1 MVQTGG
7 PAGCTITSAL
17 SRSSK
22 RPSVLLFEAASHYSD
37 PNFRIDGQR
46 WVTSQK
52 NPSMNW
58 GYKTVPQEHCLN
70 REIDYSRGQALGGSS
85 TINVSVFTVGA
96 KDDYNEW
103 ARLVG
108 NDAFKWK
115 NMQRRFK
122 ALETFYYNVPEG
134 GEKYAAPQVSGHG
147 HDGPIYVGYAHEWEK
162 DLTLLLDITEQ
173 AGFPINQDQNLGNLI
188 RTSASIDSAR
198 GGLRSTAVDTLI
210 SPPDNLTIRT
220 NSTVQR
226 VIIKDMKVVGVER
239 DGRKCAS
246 YPDLPSNILS
256 GVC

>member
-1 MVQTGG
+1 VHHYLSAFPQLKTTCG
-7 PAGCTITSAL
+7 TS
-17 SRSSK
+17 
-22 RPSVLLFEAASHYSD
+22 FEVASHYSD
-37 PNFRIDGQR
+37 PNLRIDGKR

-52 NPSMNW
+52 NPSMNL
-58 GYKTVPQEHCLN
+58 GYKTVPQEHCWN
-70 REIDYSRGQALGGSS
+70 REIDYSRGRELGGSS
-85 TINVSVFTVGA
+85 TINFSVFTVGA
-96 KDDYNEW
+96 KDDSDEW
-103 ARLVG
+103 AHLVG

-122 ALETFYYNVPEG
+122 ALETFHYNVPEG

-147 HDGPIYVGYAHEWEK
+147 HDGPIYVGYTHEWEK

-173 AGFPINQDQNLGNLI
+173 AGFPINKDHNSGNPI
-188 RTSASIDSAR
+188 RMSVSINSAR

-226 VIIKDMKVVGVER
+226 VIIKDVKVVVVECDR
-239 DGRKCAS
+239 RKCAS